1 MKASDKMMEF
11 MLDTAN
17 LEEIRKYNEII
28 SLAGITSNPSILKKE
43 GKIDFY
49 AHMKTIRD
57 IIGSEASLH
66 VQVVADNFNDI
77 MKDATAILDNID
89 TDVHIKIP
97 VSEQGLKA
105 IKALKADGINIT
117 ATAIYTKFQAYLAI
131 AAGADYIAPYFNRM
145 ENQNIDPRAAL
156 TEMAKEVERTSSKTK
171 ILAASFKNVGQ
182 VNAALECGAQAA
194 TMGVDILQQALR
206 MPAINQAIADFTTDW
221 EAIHG
226 VGVRV
231 SDL

>member
-1 MKASDKMMEF
+1 MEF

-17 LEEIRKYNEII
+17 LDEIRKYRTII
-28 SLAGITSNPSILKKE
+28 PLAGVTSNPSILKRE
-43 GKIDFY
+43 GAVDFY
-49 AHMKTIRD
+49 AHMRAIRA

-66 VQVVADNFNDI
+66 VQVVAADFEGI
-77 MKDATAILDNID
+77 VADARAILANIGE
-89 TDVHIKIP
+89 DVYVKVP

-105 IKALKADGINIT
+105 MKVLKADGVNLT

-145 ENQNIDPRAAL
+145 ENQNIDPRAAI
-156 TEMAKEVERTSSKTK
+156 TEMAREIARVGSGTK

-194 TMGVDILQQALR
+194 TMGVDILDAALS
-206 MPAINQAIADFTTDW
+206 MSVIGAAVADFTADW
-221 EAIHG
+221 EAVHG
-226 VGVRV
+226 AGVTV